1 MAIKRYVKMLGA
13 VLLVTVVPS
22 GRATDSVR
30 PPAAVPTID
39 TQDPRAKLVLGSE
52 ALLGKVAM
60 GDTRL
65 RQIGTLTQAQV
76 TVQNLTDNRY
86 TLEYRFDWRDSQGFD
101 VGSLNTWHRFTLTP
115 RQTQTFNSMG
125 KTPAAT
131 NIVFNVR
138 IVDDAFIENYRQME
152 RDK

>member
-1 MAIKRYVKMLGA
+1 MTTNRFIGLPLAL
-13 VLLVTVVPS
+13 LLVTAMSS
-22 GRATDSVR
+22 GCATDAVR
-30 PPAAVPTID
+30 PPTAVPTID

-52 ALLGKVAM
+52 DLLGKVAL

-76 TVQNLTDNRY
+76 TVQNLTETRY

-115 RQTQTFNSMG
+115 RQTQTFTSMG

-138 IVDDAFIENYRQME
+138 VVDDAFIENYRQME

>member
-1 MAIKRYVKMLGA
+1 MTRNNFIGFLGTL
-13 VLLVTVVPS
+13 LLVTVMSS
-22 GRATDSVR
+22 GCIFDSVR
-30 PPAAVPTID
+30 PPTAVPTID

-52 ALLGKVAM
+52 DLLGKVAL
-60 GDTRL
+60 GDTKL
-65 RQIGTLTQAQV
+65 RQVGVLTQAQV

-125 KTPAAT
+125 KTPAAN
-131 NIVFNVR
+131 NIVFNLRV
-138 IVDDAFIENYRQME
+138 VDDAFIENYRQME

>member
-1 MAIKRYVKMLGA
+1 MAINRYVKMLGFA
-13 VLLVTVVPS
+13 LMVTTVSS
-22 GRATDSVR
+22 GCATDSVR
-30 PPAAVPTID
+30 PPAAVATID

-52 ALLGKVAM
+52 GLLGKVAL

>member
-22 GRATDSVR
+22 GCATDSVR

-138 IVDDAFIENYRQME
+138 VVDDAFIENYRQME

>member
-22 GRATDSVR
+22 GCATDSGPR
-30 PPAAVPTID
+30 ARYGHTHD

>member
-1 MAIKRYVKMLGA
+1 MEINRYVRLIGSILLLTA
-13 VLLVTVVPS
+13 VSS
-22 GRATDSVR
+22 GCATDGVR

-52 ALLGKVAM
+52 DLLGKVAL

-65 RQIGTLTQAQV
+65 RQVGVLTQAQI

-101 VGSLNTWHRFTLTP
+101 VGSLNSWHRFTLTP

-138 IVDDAFIENYRQME
+138 VVDDAFIENYRQME

>member
-1 MAIKRYVKMLGA
+1 MTIYRFTWLPGA
-13 VLLVTVVPS
+13 FLLVVALS
-22 GRATDSVR
+22 GGCVTDSVR
-30 PPAAVPTID
+30 PPTAVPTID

-52 ALLGKVAM
+52 DLLGKVAL

-65 RQIGTLTQAQV
+65 RPVGVLTQAQV

-115 RQTQTFNSMG
+115 RQTQTFNSVG
-125 KTPAAT
+125 KTPQAT

-138 IVDDAFIENYRQME
+138 VVDDAFIENYRQME

>member
-1 MAIKRYVKMLGA
+1 MTTNWFIGLPGA
-13 VLLVTVVPS
+13 LLLATAMSS
-22 GRATDSVR
+22 GCVTDSVR
-30 PPAAVPTID
+30 PPTAVPTID

-52 ALLGKVAM
+52 DLLGKVAV

-65 RQIGTLTQAQV
+65 RQVGTLTQAQV
-76 TVQNLTDNRY
+76 TVQNLTDSRY

-115 RQTQTFNSMG
+115 RQTQTFNSVG
-125 KTPAAT
+125 KTPEAT

-138 IVDDAFIENYRQME
+138 VVDDAFIENYRQME